1 MPDAVTASSGWSG
14 RADAGLLICLLAL
27 FVCRAV
33 IASTVVPPWQ
43 GPDEP
48 VHFAVAELLT
58 VPVANLESERV
69 DLESQVL
76 ASMATY
82 RWWEPYDVPTPDPIP
97 TRFDQIGRFGV
108 IAFAQPLYYG
118 VGAAFL
124 RSTRPR
130 DVESAYWYLRV
141 LSVILSLVALT
152 LGWCGTRLLFGP
164 SVATGALSIA
174 VLHPQFLL
182 SAISVNPDVVANV
195 LGAFMWWQVARVV
208 KKRRPAMSLAL
219 LVVAAAAA
227 PLVKDSVIALGA
239 VAMAIVTAAT
249 FVPRTERVGRRAVLL
264 ALTAVGVCGVLLLA
278 AWLVAPGP
286 MQELATSWRNSLNI
300 RRPFGLAMI
309 PQAIA
314 YAREAID
321 YVWLAAGWMRIH
333 PAEPWAL
340 GRQVADAHRTRE
352 RSRPADSTVCGPGR
366 VDDRVVVRSRPDRGC
381 DWVRVPDTLG
391 SSRSLPVPC
400 DRTRNSSSV
409 AGSHECHACT
419 SPTVRGPGA
428 RVHPGRDGR
437 HRIHDGPDSR
447 LLAMVRWK
455 LAAGVVLACVGI
467 EVYVLADRSNGE
479 PRNKDIRRYVLSE
492 IVSDTLV
499 AQQFHVRAD
508 GLSSVTIYPGVSVTT
523 RPALRRSCCATC
535 GPGLYIAKRRPS
547 PFLPRPGSYTAVP
560 ATTVARARLSHRVHG
575 YRCAAGR
582 GIGLLAT
589 RGEGYR
595 RAVLSFDGG
604 RPRWGDLVFETGVE
618 GATSNFGSIAAQL
631 GRSGIPAPRA
641 VLALLLMLKSGILF
655 LLIRSFTVERTF
667 TSKSER
673 ATTRVP

>member
-333 PAEPWAL
+333 PAEPWL
-340 GRQVADAHRTRE
+340 WVA
-352 RSRPADSTVCGPGR
+352 RSLTLIG
-366 VDDRVVVRSRPDRGC
+366 
-381 DWVRVPDTLG
+381 LG
-391 SSRSLPVPC
+391 S
-400 DRTRNSSSV
+400 
-409 AGSHECHACT
+409 
-419 SPTVRGPGA
+419 
-428 RVHPGRDGR
+428 
-437 HRIHDGPDSR
+437 
-447 LLAMVRWK
+447 
-455 LAAGVVLACVGI
+455 AAV
-467 EVYVLADRSNGE
+467 
-479 PRNKDIRRYVLSE
+479 
-492 IVSDTLV
+492 
-499 AQQFHVRAD
+499 
-508 GLSSVTIYPGVSVTT
+508 
-523 RPALRRSCCATC
+523 
-535 GPGLYIAKRRPS
+535 
-547 PFLPRPGSYTAVP
+547 
-560 ATTVARARLSHRVHG
+560 
-575 YRCAAGR
+575 
-582 GIGLLAT
+582 
-589 RGEGYR
+589 
-595 RAVLSFDGG
+595 
-604 RPRWGDLVFETGVE
+604 
-618 GATSNFGSIAAQL
+618 
-631 GRSGIPAPRA
+631 
-641 VLALLLMLKSGILF
+641 
-655 LLIRSFTVERTF
+655 LLIRPSAVRGALMIAWLFVLVQTAVVIGLGFLTPLAPQGRFLFPVIAPATVLLWLGLTN
-667 TSKSER
+667 
-673 ATTRVP
+673 ATPARLRPYAAPALVSILAVMDVTGYTMVLIPAYLPW